1 MPYIERKTYTKDHDV
16 IRWEKYYCYLFR
28 PEGIP
33 LQELRA
39 KKEKESPDDLKR
51 RNARRRESNIAMRI
65 ANNFKEGDADLT
77 MTYDAEHLPKG
88 EERKER
94 VEKDLRNLLGRIG
107 RRYKKEGQEFRYV
120 TTPENV
126 APGKKGRPH
135 IHILLPALKVAT
147 TDRELERLFGKIW
160 GKGRVHVRQYG
171 GEITDA
177 ARLASYFGKEGKSE
191 GGARIRFSRNCE
203 MPKQQKKIIRRADCF
218 SQDVRVP
225 KGYRLVKEL
234 TYQGFTRDGYPCQT
248 VMLEKLRGR
257 EEQENCRYTM
267 DEAGAHE
274 KERRRK
280 TNEPLDRQRAA
291 GKRPGTSL
299 HAKRQGRDAVHARR
313 RPKAGGDRQG

>member
-1 MPYIERKTYTKDHDV
+1 MPYIERKTYTKDQGV

-65 ANNFKEGDADLT
+65 ANNFKEGDAYLT
-77 MTYDAEHLPKG
+77 MTYDAEHLPQG

-135 IHILLPALKVAT
+135 IHILLPALQVAT

-160 GKGRVHVRQYG
+160 GKGRVHVRQCG
-171 GEITDA
+171 GET
-177 ARLASYFGKEGKSE
+177 RFLLRQRRQV
-191 GGARIRFSRNCE
+191 GG
-203 MPKQQKKIIRRADCF
+203 RREN
-218 SQDVRVP
+218 P
-225 KGYRLVKEL
+225 LLKEL
-234 TYQGFTRDGYPCQT
+234 RNAEAAEENHPPRRLLLAGCPRAQRLSPRQGTDLSGIHARRLSVPDCY
-248 VMLEKLRGR
+248 
-257 EEQENCRYTM
+257 
-267 DEAGAHE
+267 AG
-274 KERRRK
+274 K
-280 TNEPLDRQRAA
+280 AA
-291 GKRPGTSL
+291 GKGRTGKPPL
-299 HAKRQGRDAVHARR
+299 HDG
-313 RPKAGGDRQG
+313 